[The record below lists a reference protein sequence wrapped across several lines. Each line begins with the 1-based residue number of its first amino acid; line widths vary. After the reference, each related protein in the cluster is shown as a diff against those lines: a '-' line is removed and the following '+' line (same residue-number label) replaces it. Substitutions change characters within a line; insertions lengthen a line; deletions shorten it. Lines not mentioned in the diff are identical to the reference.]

1 VIVQRSGLKA
11 ILIGRKGLHLRRL
24 VEVAFAKVFVLA
36 LCCSAHAAPA
46 GPEDLAKGCLD
57 LSSLRSATY
66 HQVISLNFLNKT
78 KASINIIWI
87 DYDGLRKPFKTLGPN
102 QNFNQSTY
110 VSHAWLVTDPAG
122 KCLGAFVASE
132 SQEVIV
138 NQEVIVKKPEDA
150 APD

>member
-1 VIVQRSGLKA
+1 
-11 ILIGRKGLHLRRL
+11 LHLRRL
-24 VEVAFAKVFVLA
+24 VEVAFAKIFVLA
-36 LCCSAHAAPA
+36 LCCSVHAAPA
-46 GPEDLAKGCLD
+46 RPEDLAKGCSD
-57 LSSLRSATY
+57 VSSLRSTTY

-87 DYDGLRKPFKTLGPN
+87 DYEGLRKPYKALGPN

-110 VSHAWLVTDPAG
+110 VSHSWLVTDPSG

-138 NQEVIVKKPEDA
+138 NQPATVKGPEDA